1 MLVKHVSP
9 KYLPNFTAFYISQQ
23 VCTPPHPQVR
33 GAPAPSDRWTQQE
46 GSEGAR
52 LLAIARSTLSSSL
65 FSFLR
70 CSAVPFHCN
79 AIAVVGQYGSV
90 SSLLLFSFV
99 SQYCT
104 SPFLLLCSCLEVLVF
119 LKALGLATFALWSL
133 VQVIPQ
139 LSNQSKCQHSR
150 RRECKLNFSER
161 ATSQML
167 FSDNLKILIS
177 MFCQNELKGNIRAH
191 VAF

>member
-1 MLVKHVSP
+1 MSP
-9 KYLPNFTAFYISQQ
+9 KYLPNFTAFYTSHQ
-23 VCTPPHPQVR
+23 VYCEPHPQCGELR
-33 GAPAPSDRWTQQE
+33 HPSDRWTQQE

-52 LLAIARSTLSSSL
+52 LLAIARFTLSSSL

-70 CSAVPFHCN
+70 CSALPFHCN

-104 SPFLLLCSCLEVLVF
+104 SPFLLLLLLLSWSACLAEGPGPCYLCK
-119 LKALGLATFALWSL
+119 LIMHWL

-150 RRECKLNFSER
+150 RRECKLNFSET

-167 FSDNLKILIS
+167 YSDNLKILIS